1 MSGPER
7 NKRIVLAFV
16 DAFNGQDWEAIDRL
30 VSPEFIRHS
39 DAAGK
44 PGVRSRD
51 DLKWF
56 IRTEYATLPDARETV
71 EDSDVLPLLRD
82 AAAAQR

>member
-39 DAAGK
+39 GADTRLGGARQDIEYRPAAWRRTDAKGA
-44 PGVRSRD
+44 P
-51 DLKWF
+51 
-56 IRTEYATLPDARETV
+56 
-71 EDSDVLPLLRD
+71 
-82 AAAAQR
+82 